1 MHMLLVMR
9 ENDAKTE
16 KEWGSG
22 GGVLVWEGRSLTP
35 ITVRSQGSLGN
46 ASCFLFSPGAEH
58 DSRSWP
64 TLVVAENA

>member
-22 GGVLVWEGRSLTP
+22 GGVLIWEGRSLTP
-35 ITVRSQGSLGN
+35 ITR
-46 ASCFLFSPGAEH
+46 
-58 DSRSWP
+58 
-64 TLVVAENA
+64 